1 MTRAR
6 IEPCVCG
13 GRIHVTHGDYP
24 GHAVLSHNRSPQ
36 HEAWRIGYRA
46 EPIDSILPCPDG
58 LPVMR
63 FSPAE
68 RLGREGLG

>member
-13 GRIHVTHGDYP
+13 GRILANADSP
-24 GHAVLSHNRSPQ
+24 GPAVLAHNRSPQ
-36 HEAWRIGYRA
+36 HEAWRLGLRA
-46 EPIDSILPCPDG
+46 EPIPSVLPCPDG